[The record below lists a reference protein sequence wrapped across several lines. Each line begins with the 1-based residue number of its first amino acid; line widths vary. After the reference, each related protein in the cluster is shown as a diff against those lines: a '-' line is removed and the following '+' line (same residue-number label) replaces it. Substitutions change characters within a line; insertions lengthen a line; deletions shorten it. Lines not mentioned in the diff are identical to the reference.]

1 MTEKYNNIERTDL
14 ILQCVEKDE
23 EIQFYEKQIKK
34 QQVLTKSDIM
44 EQFHCESDKALRIL
58 KMMFQMGYGNKI
70 GKEYYVS
77 LNSQLDFLD
86 KMRGK
91 EVFI

>member
-1 MTEKYNNIERTDL
+1 
-14 ILQCVEKDE
+14 
-23 EIQFYEKQIKK
+23 
-34 QQVLTKSDIM
+34 M